1 MHLPLSRIFP
11 ARVYKTRPIKK
22 HRTSPCTEPEG
33 YSAWHLLCLGLYN
46 IDSAK
51 AFLGSTVNGR
61 PGVVFEDLFEEITK
75 PVDKCFFE
83 QSDIILPHWNVLNEM
98 VGMGME
104 ELCRYQGLSLLGHY
118 HHHGIMR
125 VGMNPA
131 VICFEEW
138 IQRELGYFPTRI

>member
-1 MHLPLSRIFP
+1 
-11 ARVYKTRPIKK
+11 
-22 HRTSPCTEPEG
+22 
-33 YSAWHLLCLGLYN
+33 LCLGLYN